1 MTKRKKSTKHE
12 LFLPTSDEE
21 ADTVVDRFW
30 RNLNEGLLPE
40 DLCRVDL
47 YSGVGSRL
55 TIVVIII
62 IVFICLND
70 VTMHKRQ
77 YNHTVCEQ
85 DIPGSYEH

>member
-47 YSGVGSRL
+47 YSGVS
-55 TIVVIII
+55 
-62 IVFICLND
+62 
-70 VTMHKRQ
+70 
-77 YNHTVCEQ
+77 
-85 DIPGSYEH
+85 